1 MFTVGL
7 DIDTRI
13 YFASATMIIGIPTS
27 VKVYSWL
34 FSFWNTV
41 YRLDTCLLFILGFI
55 SLFTIGG
62 FTGILVANTIL
73 DIGFHDSYYVV
84 GHFIMCYLGA
94 VYGVLLVSFGYCTV
108 LLGSLLMEC
117 VSKLVFFECSSWF

>member
-41 YRLDTCLLFILGFI
+41 YRLDTCLLFSLGFI

-84 GHFIMCYLGA
+84 GHFHYVLSLGA
-94 VYGVLLVSFGYCTV
+94 VYGVLLVSFGYWTV
-108 LLGSLLMEC
+108 LLGSL
-117 VSKLVFFECSSWF
+117 